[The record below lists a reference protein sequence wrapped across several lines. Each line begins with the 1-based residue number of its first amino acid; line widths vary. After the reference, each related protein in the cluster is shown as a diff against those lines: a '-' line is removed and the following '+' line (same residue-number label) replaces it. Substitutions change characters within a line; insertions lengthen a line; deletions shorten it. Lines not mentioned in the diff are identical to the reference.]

1 MDNVGISHQTL
12 KDFIEAPF
20 GVPNMSKNLKYED
33 RYQSY
38 KRNNKIKIESS
49 IEFEKNFFIHLKVPS
64 ESQEKMFYDVVIQFF
79 TTDDKIE
86 RQLTVENYYVQFFS
100 NSPGFV
106 YKYATLYKLQGYLI
120 ESLYGKF
127 DSGTLEILPDKSNS
141 SYELYYD
148 SSIYYACRYLL
159 DNKLT
164 TLGKLTLKLF
174 KTKSVESFFGDIQ
187 DTESMSLQRKINDV
201 EKSLRKEIAKD
212 NTLSDKALMKLKKN
226 DTFKKQINGKKHDKK
241 SKFKDSSKNS
251 KVISRSKKITRNK
264 KRTSSKSTSKK

>member
-120 ESLYGKF
+120 ESPYGKF

-174 KTKSVESFFGDIQ
+174 KTESVESFFGDIQ

-226 DTFKKQINGKKHDKK
+226 DTFKKQINGKKHAKK
-241 SKFKDSSKNS
+241 STFKDSSKNS
-251 KVISRSKKITRNK
+251 KVISRSKKITGNK

>member
-127 DSGTLEILPDKSNS
+127 DSGTLEILPDKANS

-226 DTFKKQINGKKHDKK
+226 DTFKKQINGKKHAKK
-241 SKFKDSSKNS
+241 STFKDSSKNS
-251 KVISRSKKITRNK
+251 KVISRSKKITGNK

>member
-12 KDFIEAPF
+12 KEFIEAPF

-187 DTESMSLQRKINDV
+187 DTESMSIQRQINDV

-226 DTFKKQINGKKHDKK
+226 DTFKKQINGKKHAKK
-241 SKFKDSSKNS
+241 STFKDSSKNS
-251 KVISRSKKITRNK
+251 KVISRSKKITGNK

>member
-12 KDFIEAPF
+12 KEFIEAPF

-106 YKYATLYKLQGYLI
+106 YKYAALYKLQGYLI

-187 DTESMSLQRKINDV
+187 DTESMSIQRKINDV

-226 DTFKKQINGKKHDKK
+226 DTFKKQINGKKHAKK
-241 SKFKDSSKNS
+241 STFKDSSKNS
-251 KVISRSKKITRNK
+251 KVISRSKKITGNK